1 MFPQEKAGLLKL
13 IIEMMKYDNETIIE
27 IRPFL
32 VILWI

>member
-27 IRPFL
+27 IFN
-32 VILWI
+32 IT

>member
-13 IIEMMKYDNETIIE
+13 IIEMMKYNETIIE

-32 VILWI
+32 VIL